1 MMEYLPVTSEQ
12 IQKYSMAVTAYQRF
26 LSMSL
31 SENDNGN
38 VDLCGYRSFV
48 FYICCHCGYL
58 LFSYPYGI
66 ALSIAKM
73 EKAVGILRL

>member
-1 MMEYLPVTSEQ
+1 MVSEQ
-12 IQKYSMAVTAYQRF
+12 IQKYSMVVTVYWGF
-26 LSMSL
+26 LSTSL
-31 SENDNGN
+31 SENDNEN
-38 VDLCGYRSFV
+38 VGLCGYWAFD